1 LGSQGAT
8 HVFER
13 YVLPVLSQYDLQ
25 TSAPPTRS
33 PRAADVAPALD
44 KASAFLRTL
53 EAEKRS

>member
-1 LGSQGAT
+1 MSFQGAT

-25 TSAPPTRS
+25 TSVPTRS
-33 PRAADVAPALD
+33 PRAADVAPTLD
-44 KASAFLRTL
+44 KASAFLRTV